1 METLTNFIAVIVG
14 ALVSVGLEVIPGVK
28 EKWND
33 WKYKALVL
41 FGLFEAVPLVLW
53 ALACFAGIS
62 FYPMDSCGA
71 EGALRAAVAG
81 FVGFMAT
88 QTTYAVGTRNTTN
101 AKVRN
106 QAACSCK

>member
-28 EKWND
+28 EKWSA
-33 WKYKALVL
+33 WEYKALVL
-41 FGLFEAVPLVLW
+41 FGLFEIVPVALWVAFCFGGLGLYEMECGTDGLVR
-53 ALACFAGIS
+53 ALI
-62 FYPMDSCGA
+62 
-71 EGALRAAVAG
+71 AG